1 MEIYDSKMSKE
12 EQHNGKVNNCEQ
24 EPKPG
29 VDRHQDVGLENEY
42 DVEFWMKVSSIIP
55 EVGKTLSFYDL
66 EIQLID
72 ERFTIVFTS

>member
-1 MEIYDSKMSKE
+1 MIDAIL
-12 EQHNGKVNNCEQ
+12 

-55 EVGKTLSFYDL
+55 EVGKTLSFYVL

-72 ERFTIVFTS
+72 ERFTVVFTS